1 MLKRTHDILPQSKL
15 YVASITP
22 IDAASSFA
30 SNDKINRYNA
40 AVKQAVEGAGYNYID
55 IATSLRDSTG
65 GMNARFSGG
74 DGIHINK
81 SGYYSILNDV
91 VKQVG

>member
-1 MLKRTHDILPQSKL
+1 
-15 YVASITP
+15 
-22 IDAASSFA
+22 
-30 SNDKINRYNA
+30 
-40 AVKQAVEGAGYNYID
+40 
-55 IATSLRDSTG
+55 
-65 GMNARFSGG
+65 MNARFSGG